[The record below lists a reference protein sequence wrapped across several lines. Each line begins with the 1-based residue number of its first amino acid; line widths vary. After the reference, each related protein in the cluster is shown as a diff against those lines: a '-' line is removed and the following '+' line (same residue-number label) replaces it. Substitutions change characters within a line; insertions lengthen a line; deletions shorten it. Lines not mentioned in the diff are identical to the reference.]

1 MTREAN
7 IKNQISKVLFKY
19 NVYSFMPVQMGYGAA
34 GLDYHCIVL
43 TKDNRPFPFFI
54 EAKKPG
60 EGPRPR
66 QDVLI
71 QKLREEYN
79 CKVWVIDNETGILAL
94 GTWLYSITTNI
105 TNKQVG

>member
-7 IKNQISKVLFKY
+7 IKNQIKSVLFKY

-34 GLDYHCIVL
+34 GLDFHCIVL
-43 TKDNRPFPFFI
+43 AHGRPFPFFI

-66 QDVLI
+66 QEVLI
-71 QKLREEYN
+71 RKLIEEYN
-79 CKVWVIDNETGILAL
+79 CKVWVIDSEADVLAL
-94 GTWLYSITTNI
+94 GSWLFSITTNI